1 MGCQIPSIAASD
13 EEMDTLSWSY
23 QQIPGQREGLCVL
36 SGQETKRV
44 EGLPSWEE
52 ARSLSFFRA
61 W

>member
-36 SGQETKRV
+36 SGQETKSGRPAFLGGSTLF
-44 EGLPSWEE
+44 EL
-52 ARSLSFFRA
+52 F
-61 W
+61 